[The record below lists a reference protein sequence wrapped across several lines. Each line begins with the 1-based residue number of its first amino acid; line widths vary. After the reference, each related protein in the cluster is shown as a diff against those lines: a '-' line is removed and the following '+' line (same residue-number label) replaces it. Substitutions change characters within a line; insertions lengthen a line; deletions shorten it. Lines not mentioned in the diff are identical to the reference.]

1 MCEYIFDFV
10 KNLVTTHKTS
20 PLAGAEDSSACD
32 VIKRTLPED
41 IQSVTVAQLQNLSE
55 LQIADLSLAQIGNM
69 NLDQIDVLS
78 LDKVSKF
85 NSEQIDS
92 LNKARQKLGL
102 ITLYPLSDTFRGSEY
117 STPSS
122 HLGVPIINPTAV
134 RFSPLVVEAI
144 NGLNNESDNP
154 KPPGSPALSEVSDAS
169 SVGSDFRRYF
179 ANAPGTERPSE
190 LQDVAILAELGQRV

>member
-1 MCEYIFDFV
+1 MCEYIFGFV
-10 KNLVTTHKTS
+10 KNLVTPHNTS
-20 PLAGAEDSSACD
+20 PLAEAEDSSACD
-32 VIKRTLPED
+32 VINRTPPEH

-85 NSEQIDS
+85 NSEQIES

-117 STPSS
+117 ST
-122 HLGVPIINPTAV
+122 
-134 RFSPLVVEAI
+134 
-144 NGLNNESDNP
+144 
-154 KPPGSPALSEVSDAS
+154 
-169 SVGSDFRRYF
+169 
-179 ANAPGTERPSE
+179 
-190 LQDVAILAELGQRV
+190 